1 MGFSFADILQRA
13 VLYLPVL
20 LLSLTVHE
28 FAHAWAARRLGD
40 DTAERMGRL
49 TLNPLAH
56 ADPLGTFLLPLIA
69 PFGWAKPVPVNP
81 SRFRPGVDM
90 GRGMMFTSLAGPFA
104 NVLLAILSTVVL
116 GLLYRLA
123 PGFSQR
129 VGGLAAFLQI
139 SIQMNVVLA
148 VFNLFPIPPLDGSRI
163 VDAFLP
169 ARFRPQWEAFARFSP
184 FLLLALV
191 FFGWRI
197 IAVPVEAG
205 IRILERLLV
214 AIV

>member
-1 MGFSFADILQRA
+1 
-13 VLYLPVL
+13 
-20 LLSLTVHE
+20 
-28 FAHAWAARRLGD
+28 
-40 DTAERMGRL
+40 
-49 TLNPLAH
+49 
-56 ADPLGTFLLPLIA
+56 
-69 PFGWAKPVPVNP
+69 
-81 SRFRPGVDM
+81 
-90 GRGMMFTSLAGPFA
+90 MMFTSLAGPAA
-104 NVLLAILSTVVL
+104 NVFLAIASTVTL

-123 PGFSQR
+123 PGFSDR

-169 ARFRPQWEAFARFSP
+169 VRLRPQWEAFSRVSP

-197 IAVPVEAG
+197 ISVPVDAG
-205 IRILERLLV
+205 IRILERLLL
-214 AIV
+214 AII